1 MKMRKIFSYLLGL
14 IYVVVI
20 SFFTL
25 LNSSVLAAPVIP
37 DDEIWLLV
45 RGDDI
50 GFCHGAN
57 LAFEES
63 YKHGILTSAEVMV
76 PPPWFNEAAKILNEN
91 PGLDVGVHLT
101 LTSEWLIYRWG
112 PVIPVNETGPGFVDE
127 EGYFY
132 YRTSPNHQYDKI
144 FDSPYSFLESNPKL
158 DEVERELRAQIE
170 LAMKKIPNITHVSCH
185 MGAARATPELR
196 ELVGKLAYEYGL
208 IPDWE
213 FRECMQS
220 TGNIFSVPPE
230 EKESVLVSILENL
243 EPGLWYFTC
252 HPCLNTPE
260 TQAIT
265 SPAGDPDIRMALHRD
280 AVAKAIISERV
291 KQIIKEK
298 NIKLVNHR
306 DLIEYGLIKRN

>member
-1 MKMRKIFSYLLGL
+1 MKVRNIFSYLLVL
-14 IYVVVI
+14 IFVLVLCLVI
-20 SFFTL
+20 L
-25 LNSSVLAAPVIP
+25 LNSGVQAAPMIP
-37 DDEIWLLV
+37 NDEIWLLV

-63 YKHGILTSAEVMV
+63 YKNGILTSAEVMV
-76 PPPWFNEAAKILNEN
+76 PPPWFNEAVKILNEN
-91 PGLDVGVHLT
+91 PGLDVGIHLT

-112 PVIPVNETGPGFVDE
+112 PVVPVNDIGPSFVDE
-127 EGYFY
+127 DGYFY
-132 YRTSPNHQYDKI
+132 YRTGPNPQLDKI
-144 FDSPYSFLESNPKL
+144 FDSPYSFLESNPRL

-170 LAMKKIPNITHVSCH
+170 LAMKKIPHITHVSCH

-196 ELVGKLAYEYGL
+196 ELVRKLACEYGL

-220 TGNIFSVPPE
+220 AGNIFSVQPE
-230 EKESVLVSILENL
+230 EKESVLVSILEKL

-260 TQAIT
+260 TRAIT
-265 SPAGDPDIRMALHRD
+265 SPAGDPDIRMAIHRD
-280 AVAKAIISERV
+280 AVTKALISERV
-291 KQIIKEK
+291 KQIIKK
-298 NIKLVNHR
+298 RDIKLVSHR
-306 DLIEYGLIKRN
+306 DLIEGGLIKKN